1 MTLKLTRRGRRLT
14 VACRPGEP
22 GRADVELRL
31 GSRRVKRALKFT
43 RAARTVKVTR
53 PRGVT
58 RLRVVVRARDTAG
71 NRRTVTR
78 RYRLSGG

>member
-14 VACRPGEP
+14 LRVGLSEP

-43 RAARTVKVTR
+43 RAARTVTVTR

-78 RYRLSGG
+78 RYKATE